1 MTQTAE
7 TEETRFTRTQQEAI
21 DKIQALLAIEAETK
35 TVTRRARS
43 AVMQALDPADLA
55 AIATEIVTLKK

>member
-1 MTQTAE
+1 VTQTTDIE
-7 TEETRFTRTQQEAI
+7 RPRFTKTQQEAI
-21 DKIQALLAIEAETK
+21 DKIQALLAIESETK

-43 AVMQALDPADLA
+43 AVMQALDPVDLA